1 MITLGKQNAP
11 PSPAGGGQRLGL
23 MGAALIALATT
34 APAHAQS
41 PGAKPLTLGEA
52 LDYAVTH
59 YPAIRA
65 ALAQK
70 VAADRDV
77 DVARAAYLPQVNLLY
92 QVNRSTINNIAG
104 VLLPQSVIPSVSGPV
119 LPQSDQSAWNS
130 GAGALVSWRPIDFG
144 YRAAKVDAARQAGTA
159 AAQTVALTE
168 LDVLTATSDAYM
180 NLAAAQSLALV
191 AQANADRL
199 HAFTTA
205 VHALVDNTLRP
216 GVEAQQADAAE
227 GLAQTTLIAARAN
240 VANQR
245 AVLATLVDRPAEG
258 LTIDATPL
266 QNVPTEAAGPLA
278 KADDHPAA
286 QAAAARVRQ
295 QSAEL
300 NAVGSQYAPQIDVI
314 GSAFTR
320 GSGRTAA
327 GVYTG
332 GNTGLEPNV
341 GNWAVGMQVTVP
353 LGSFPAVRAQ
363 EAGQRARVEAEQAR
377 YQQTLNDLN
386 ERLVEARTNLESA
399 RAIAKITPVSLEAAR
414 QGEAQQRARFQSGL
428 ATAVDVNAA
437 EAALAQAES
446 QDAIARLNVWRALAA
461 LAAAQGDLSPFRTLI
476 SPQ

>member
-1 MITLGKQNAP
+1 MITPVKQDAQP
-11 PSPAGGGQRLGL
+11 GSSVGSLLGL
-23 MGAALIALATT
+23 LGGVALAALATS
-34 APAHAQS
+34 AHAQA
-41 PGAKPLTLGEA
+41 AKPLTLAEA

-59 YPAIRA
+59 YPAVRA

-70 VAADRDV
+70 TAADRDV

-92 QVNRSTINNIAG
+92 QVNRATMNNITG

-130 GAGALVSWRPIDFG
+130 GAGALVSWRPFDFG
-144 YRAAKVDAARQAGTA
+144 YRSAKVDAARQADAA
-159 AAQTVALTE
+159 AAQTTALTE
-168 LDVLTATSDAYM
+168 LDVLTATADAYL
-180 NLAAAQSLALV
+180 NLAAAQSLAVV
-191 AQANADRL
+191 AQANAERL
-199 HAFTTA
+199 HAFTVS

-216 GVEAQQADAAE
+216 GVEAQQADAAD
-227 GLAQTTLIAARAN
+227 GLAQTALIAAKAN

-245 AVLATLVDRPAEG
+245 AVLGALVDRSPEAVVIDASPLQAPPAEPV
-258 LTIDATPL
+258 ATP
-266 QNVPTEAAGPLA
+266 A

-286 QAAAARVRQ
+286 LAAAARIRQ
-295 QSAEL
+295 QTAEL
-300 NAVGSQYAPQIDVI
+300 NAVGSQYAPQLDVV

-320 GSGRTAA
+320 GSGRTPA

-353 LGSFPAVRAQ
+353 IGSFPAVKAQ
-363 EAGQRARVEAEQAR
+363 QAGQRARVEAEQAR

-386 ERLVEARTNLESA
+386 QRLAEARTNLESA

-428 ATAVDVNAA
+428 ATVVDVNAA

-461 LAAAQGDLSPFRTLI
+461 LGAAQGDLSPFRKLM